1 MRRSFSVFAVA
12 ALALA
17 LATVAAYAESS
28 GNFSAIGTGAAC
40 AIGAGGALSGGTT
53 QHVFTANV
61 STSNGNGVTL
71 LIRPSLV
78 TGLFT
83 DTKID
88 TTVST
93 ASADVGIEV
102 CLTVDGSGEGILP
115 SSCAVYD
122 QRFQQIS
129 SHLFDQLSECTAAP
143 TTTACTADADCASLG
158 TGFTCDTTAGF
169 CVGPNPLCDFDLI
182 TSTLSAHSFDFV
194 IPVSAGRPHVVEATW
209 SVIGAGASPSSHV
222 ASCVGPGMVTVTQFK
237 VFNNSGALLS
247 F

>member
-1 MRRSFSVFAVA
+1 MKKIASFCVVALLTLAVTTA
-12 ALALA
+12 A
-17 LATVAAYAESS
+17 VYAESS
-28 GNFSAIGTGAAC
+28 GNFSAIATGAAC
-40 AIGAGGALSGGTT
+40 AIGDGGGLSGGTT
-53 QHVFTANV
+53 QHVFTANI

-83 DTKID
+83 ETKID

-102 CLTVDGSGEGILP
+102 CLTVDGSGDGILP

-129 SHLFDQLSECTAAP
+129 SHLFDQLAECTAAP
-143 TTTACTADADCASLG
+143 TTTACTADADCAALG
-158 TGFTCDTTAGF
+158 TGFTCDTTAGV
-169 CVGPNPLCDFDLI
+169 CIGPNPLCDFDVI

-194 IPVSAGRPHVVEATW
+194 VPVSADRPHVIEATW
-209 SVIGAGASPSSHV
+209 SVIGSGAGPSSRV
-222 ASCVGPGMVTVTQFK
+222 ASCVGPGIVTVTQFT
-237 VFNNSGALLS
+237 VYNNSGALLQ